1 MIEEVKRRKMF
12 EPEKFIERQVEEVKE
27 TIGDGKAV
35 IAVSGGVDSTVCAV
49 LTHRAAGDRLVAVFI
64 DDGLM
69 REGEAEQVMNFF
81 EARNM
86 NARQVDAANEFF
98 AALKGIVDPEEKR
111 KAFRNTFYSVLAR
124 VVREE
129 NANCLVQGTIAAD
142 VAETVK
148 GIKTQHNI
156 LEQIGI
162 DPGSYGL
169 TIVEPLREIYKPEVR
184 EVARSFGVP
193 PEFSERPPFP
203 GPGLAT
209 RVLGEVT
216 PERVEIE
223 RRATKIVEEETS
235 DVESFQSMAVL
246 MNDRATGI
254 REGKRAYGY
263 MVVVRLV
270 KSKDAITAEA
280 VNVPWEVLKR
290 IDKRITTEIPEV
302 VHVLYSLTDK
312 PPATIEFQ

>member
-1 MIEEVKRRKMF
+1 MIGWSYR
-12 EPEKFIERQVEEVKE
+12 
-27 TIGDGKAV
+27 
-35 IAVSGGVDSTVCAV
+35 
-49 LTHRAAGDRLVAVFI
+49 
-64 DDGLM
+64 
-69 REGEAEQVMNFF
+69 
-81 EARNM
+81 
-86 NARQVDAANEFF
+86 
-98 AALKGIVDPEEKR
+98 R

-124 VVREE
+124 VMREE
-129 NANCLVQGTIAAD
+129 NADCLVQGTIAAD

-169 TIVEPLREIYKPEVR
+169 TIVEPLREIYKHEVR
-184 EVARSFGVP
+184 EVARSLGLP
-193 PEFSERPPFP
+193 AAFSERPPFP

-216 PERVEIE
+216 GERVEIE
-223 RRATKIVEEETS
+223 RRATKIVEEKTS

-254 REGKRAYGY
+254 REGKRAFGY
-263 MVVVRLV
+263 IIVVRLV

-280 VNVPWEVLKR
+280 VNVPWDVLKR

>member
-1 MIEEVKRRKMF
+1 MF
-12 EPEKFIERQVEEVKE
+12 EPEKFIEKQVDEVKE
-27 TIGDGKAV
+27 TIGDEKAV
-35 IAVSGGVDSTVCAV
+35 IATSGGVDSTVCAV
-49 LTHRAAGDRLVAVFI
+49 LTYRAIGDQAVIVFI

-69 REGEAEQVMNFF
+69 REGEAEQVTNFF
-81 EARNM
+81 KALNM
-86 NARQVDAANEFF
+86 NTRLVDAATEFF
-98 AALKGIVDPEEKR
+98 DALKGITEPEEKR
-111 KAFRNTFYSVLAR
+111 KAFRNTFYSVLGR

-129 NANCLVQGTIAAD
+129 NAKYLVQGTIAAD
-142 VAETVK
+142 ILETVK

-162 DPGSYGL
+162 DPESYGL
-169 TIVEPLREIYKPEVR
+169 TIVEPLREIYKHEVR
-184 EVARSFGVP
+184 EVARSVDLP
-193 PEFSERPPFP
+193 AEFSERPPFP

-209 RVLGEVT
+209 RTLGEVT

-235 DVESFQSMAVL
+235 DIESFQSMAVL
-246 MNDRATGI
+246 MNDKATGI
-254 REGKRAYGY
+254 RDGKRAYGY
-263 MVVVRLV
+263 IIVVRLV

-280 VNVPWEVLKR
+280 VNVPWTVLKR

>member
-1 MIEEVKRRKMF
+1 MF
-12 EPEKFIERQVEEVKE
+12 EPEKFIEKQVDEVKE
-27 TIGDGKAV
+27 TIGDDKAV
-35 IAVSGGVDSTVCAV
+35 IATSGGVDSSVCAV
-49 LTHRAAGDRLVAVFI
+49 LTYRAIGDRAVIVFI

-69 REGEAEQVMNFF
+69 REGEAEQVTNFF
-81 EARNM
+81 KALNM
-86 NARQVDAANEFF
+86 NTRLVDAATEFF
-98 AALKGIVDPEEKR
+98 DALKGITEPEEKR
-111 KAFRNTFYSVLAR
+111 KAFRNTFYSVLGR

-129 NANCLVQGTIAAD
+129 NAKYLVQGTIAAD
-142 VAETVK
+142 ILETVK

-162 DPGSYGL
+162 DPESYGL
-169 TIVEPLREIYKPEVR
+169 TIVEPLREIYKHEVR
-184 EVARSFGVP
+184 EVARSVDLP
-193 PEFSERPPFP
+193 AEFSERPPFP

-209 RVLGEVT
+209 RTLGEVT

-223 RRATKIVEEETS
+223 RRATKIVEEETT
-235 DVESFQSMAVL
+235 DIESFQSMAVL
-246 MNDRATGI
+246 MNDKATGI
-254 REGKRAYGY
+254 RDGKRAYGNII
-263 MVVVRLV
+263 VVRLV
-270 KSKDAITAEA
+270 KSEDAITAEA

>member
-1 MIEEVKRRKMF
+1 MF
-12 EPEKFIERQVEEVKE
+12 EPEKFTQKQIRDIRER
-27 TIGDGKAV
+27 IGDGKAV
-35 IAVSGGVDSTVCAV
+35 IAASGGVDSTVCTVLMHHAV
-49 LTHRAAGDRLVAVFI
+49 GDRLVAVFI

-69 REGEAEQVMNFF
+69 REGEAEQVINFF
-81 EARNM
+81 KARNM
-86 NARQVDAANEFF
+86 NARVVDAADEFF
-98 AALKGIVDPEEKR
+98 DALKGINEPEEKR

-129 NANCLVQGTIAAD
+129 NANYLVQGTIAAD
-142 VAETVK
+142 VFETVK

-162 DPGSYGL
+162 DPKGYGL
-169 TIVEPLREIYKPEVR
+169 TIVEPLREIYKHEVR
-184 EVARSFGVP
+184 EVARSLGLS

-235 DVESFQSMAVL
+235 DIAAFQSMAVL
-246 MNDRATGI
+246 MNDKATGI
-254 REGKRAYGY
+254 RDGKRAYGY
-263 MVVVRLV
+263 IIVVRLV
-270 KSKDAITAEA
+270 KSVDAITAEA
-280 VNVPWEVLKR
+280 VNVPWEVLKK
-290 IDKRITTEIPEV
+290 IVKRITTEIPDV

>member
-1 MIEEVKRRKMF
+1 MF
-12 EPEKFIERQVEEVKE
+12 EPEKFIQKQIQGIRER
-27 TIGDGKAV
+27 IGDGKVV
-35 IAVSGGVDSTVCAV
+35 IAASGGVDSTVCAILMHQAV
-49 LTHRAAGDRLVAVFI
+49 GDRLVAVFI

-69 REGEAEQVMNFF
+69 REGEAEQVINFF
-81 EARNM
+81 KARNM
-86 NARQVDAANEFF
+86 NARVVDAADEFF
-98 AALKGIVDPEEKR
+98 NALKGISEPEEKR

-129 NANCLVQGTIAAD
+129 NANYLVQGTIAAD
-142 VAETVK
+142 VVETVK

-162 DPGSYGL
+162 DPKGYGL
-169 TIVEPLREIYKPEVR
+169 TIVEPLREIYKHEVR
-184 EVARSFGVP
+184 EVARSLGLP

-235 DVESFQSMAVL
+235 DIAAFQSMAVL
-246 MNDRATGI
+246 MNDKATGI
-254 REGKRAYGY
+254 RDGKRAYGY
-263 MVVVRLV
+263 IIVVRLV
-270 KSKDAITAEA
+270 KSVDAITAEA
-280 VNVPWEVLKR
+280 INVPWDVIKK
-290 IDKRITTEIPEV
+290 IDKRITTEIPDV

>member
-1 MIEEVKRRKMF
+1 MF
-12 EPEKFIERQVEEVKE
+12 EPEKFIQKQIRDIREQ
-27 TIGDGKAV
+27 IGDGKAV
-35 IAVSGGVDSTVCAV
+35 IAASGGVDSTVCAV
-49 LTHRAAGDRLVAVFI
+49 LMHHAVGDRLVAVFI

-69 REGEAEQVMNFF
+69 REGEAEQVINFF
-81 EARNM
+81 EERNM
-86 NARQVDAANEFF
+86 NARVVDAADEFF
-98 AALKGIVDPEEKR
+98 DALKGINEPEEKR

-129 NANCLVQGTIAAD
+129 NANYLVQGTIAAD
-142 VAETVK
+142 VLETVK

-162 DPGSYGL
+162 DPESYGL
-169 TIVEPLREIYKPEVR
+169 TIVEPLREIYKDEVR
-184 EVARSFGVP
+184 EVARSLGLP

-209 RVLGEVT
+209 RVLGKVT

-223 RRATKIVEEETS
+223 RRATKIVEAETS
-235 DVESFQSMAVL
+235 DIAAFQSMAVL
-246 MNDRATGI
+246 MNDKATGI
-254 REGKRAYGY
+254 RDGKRAYGY
-263 MVVVRLV
+263 IIVVRLV
-270 KSKDAITAEA
+270 KSVNAITAEA
-280 VNVPWEVLKR
+280 VNVPWDVLKR

>member
-1 MIEEVKRRKMF
+1 MAEERKKGKMF
-12 EPEKFIERQVEEVKE
+12 EPEKFIQKQVHEIRER
-27 TIGDGKAV
+27 IGDGKAV

-49 LTHRAAGDRLVAVFI
+49 LTHRAVGDQLVAVFI

-69 REGEAEQVMNFF
+69 REGEAEQVTNFF
-81 EARNM
+81 KTM
-86 NARQVDAANEFF
+86 NINTRLVDAADEFF
-98 AALKGIVDPEEKR
+98 DALKGIVDPEEKR

-129 NANCLVQGTIAAD
+129 KASHLIQGTIAAD
-142 VAETVK
+142 VVETVK

-162 DPGSYGL
+162 DPESYGL
-169 TIVEPLREIYKPEVR
+169 TIVEPLREIYKHEVR
-184 EVARSFGVP
+184 EVARSLGLP
-193 PEFSERPPFP
+193 PEFSERQPFP

-209 RVLGEVT
+209 RILGEVT

-235 DVESFQSMAVL
+235 DIESFQSMAVL
-246 MNDRATGI
+246 MNDRATGV
-254 REGKRAYGY
+254 REGKRAFGCII
-263 MVVVRLV
+263 VVRLV

>member
-1 MIEEVKRRKMF
+1 MN
-12 EPEKFIERQVEEVKE
+12 
-27 TIGDGKAV
+27 T
-35 IAVSGGVDSTVCAV
+35 
-49 LTHRAAGDRLVAVFI
+49 RL
-64 DDGLM
+64 
-69 REGEAEQVMNFF
+69 
-81 EARNM
+81 
-86 NARQVDAANEFF
+86 VDAATEFF
-98 AALKGIVDPEEKR
+98 DALKGITEPEEKR
-111 KAFRNTFYSVLAR
+111 KAFRNTFYSVLGR

-129 NANCLVQGTIAAD
+129 NAKYLVQGTIAAD
-142 VAETVK
+142 ILETVK

-162 DPGSYGL
+162 DPESYGL
-169 TIVEPLREIYKPEVR
+169 TIVEPLREIYKHEVR
-184 EVARSFGVP
+184 EVARSVDLP
-193 PEFSERPPFP
+193 AEFSERPPFP

-209 RVLGEVT
+209 RTLGEVT

-235 DVESFQSMAVL
+235 DIESFQSMAVL
-246 MNDRATGI
+246 MNDKATGI
-254 REGKRAYGY
+254 RDGKRAYGNII
-263 MVVVRLV
+263 VVRLV

>member
-1 MIEEVKRRKMF
+1 MIEEVKRKKMF

-49 LTHRAAGDRLVAVFI
+49 LTHRAVGYRLVAAFI

-86 NARQVDAANEFF
+86 NARRVNAANEFF
-98 AALKGIVDPEEKR
+98 DALKGIVDPEEKR

-129 NANCLVQGTIAAD
+129 NADCLVQGTIAAD
-142 VAETVK
+142 VLETVK

-162 DPGSYGL
+162 DPESYGL

-184 EVARSFGVP
+184 EVARSLGVP

-216 PERVEIE
+216 RERVEIE
-223 RRATKIVEEETS
+223 RRATKIVEEVTA

-254 REGKRAYGY
+254 REGKRAFGY
-263 MVVVRLV
+263 IIVVRLV

-290 IDKRITTEIPEV
+290 IDKRITSEIPEV

>member
-1 MIEEVKRRKMF
+1 MF
-12 EPEKFIERQVEEVKE
+12 EPENFVEKQVDEVKE
-27 TIGDGKAV
+27 TIGDEKAV
-35 IAVSGGVDSTVCAV
+35 IATSGGVDSSVCAV
-49 LTHRAAGDRLVAVFI
+49 LTYRAIGDRAVIVFI

-69 REGEAEQVMNFF
+69 REGEAEQVTNFF
-81 EARNM
+81 KALNM
-86 NARQVDAANEFF
+86 NTRLVDAATEFF
-98 AALKGIVDPEEKR
+98 DALKGITEPEEKR
-111 KAFRNTFYSVLAR
+111 KAFRNTFYSVLGR

-129 NANCLVQGTIAAD
+129 NAKYLVQGTIAAD
-142 VAETVK
+142 ILETVK

-162 DPGSYGL
+162 DPESYGL
-169 TIVEPLREIYKPEVR
+169 TIVEPLREIYKHEVR
-184 EVARSFGVP
+184 EVARSVDLP
-193 PEFSERPPFP
+193 AEFSERPPFP

-209 RVLGEVT
+209 RTLGEVT

-223 RRATKIVEEETS
+223 RRATTIVEEETT
-235 DVESFQSMAVL
+235 DIESFQSMAVL
-246 MNDRATGI
+246 MNDKATGI
-254 REGKRAYGY
+254 RDGKRAYGNII
-263 MVVVRLV
+263 VVRLV
-270 KSKDAITAEA
+270 KSEDAITAEA

>member
-1 MIEEVKRRKMF
+1 MF
-12 EPEKFIERQVEEVKE
+12 EPEKFIEKQVDEVKE
-27 TIGDGKAV
+27 TIGDEKAV
-35 IAVSGGVDSTVCAV
+35 IATSGGVDSTVCAV
-49 LTHRAAGDRLVAVFI
+49 LTYRAIGDRAVIVFI

-69 REGEAEQVMNFF
+69 REGEAEQVTNFF
-81 EARNM
+81 KALNM
-86 NARQVDAANEFF
+86 NTRLVDAAKEFF
-98 AALKGIVDPEEKR
+98 GALKGITAPEEKR
-111 KAFRNTFYSVLAR
+111 KAFRNTFYSVLGR

-129 NANCLVQGTIAAD
+129 NAKYLVQGTIAAD
-142 VAETVK
+142 ILETVK

-162 DPGSYGL
+162 DPESYGL
-169 TIVEPLREIYKPEVR
+169 TIVEPLREIYKHEVR
-184 EVARSFGVP
+184 EVARSVDLP
-193 PEFSERPPFP
+193 AEFSERPPFP

-209 RVLGEVT
+209 RTLGEVT

-235 DVESFQSMAVL
+235 DIESFQSMAVL
-246 MNDRATGI
+246 MNDKATGI
-254 REGKRAYGY
+254 RDGKRAYGNII
-263 MVVVRLV
+263 VVRLV
-270 KSKDAITAEA
+270 KSEAAITAEA
-280 VNVPWEVLKR
+280 VNVPWTVLKR

>member
-1 MIEEVKRRKMF
+1 MF
-12 EPEKFIERQVEEVKE
+12 EPEKFIEKQVDEVKE
-27 TIGDGKAV
+27 TIGDEKAV
-35 IAVSGGVDSTVCAV
+35 IATSGGVDSTVCAV
-49 LTHRAAGDRLVAVFI
+49 LTYRAIGDRAVIVFI

-69 REGEAEQVMNFF
+69 REGEAEQVTNFF
-81 EARNM
+81 KALNM
-86 NARQVDAANEFF
+86 NTRLVDAATEFF
-98 AALKGIVDPEEKR
+98 DALKGITEPEEKR
-111 KAFRNTFYSVLAR
+111 KAFRNTFYSVLGR

-129 NANCLVQGTIAAD
+129 NAKYLVQGTIAAD
-142 VAETVK
+142 ILETVK

-162 DPGSYGL
+162 DPESYGL
-169 TIVEPLREIYKPEVR
+169 TIVEPLREIYKHEVR
-184 EVARSFGVP
+184 EVARSVDLP
-193 PEFSERPPFP
+193 AEFSERPPFP

-209 RVLGEVT
+209 RTLGEVT

-235 DVESFQSMAVL
+235 DIESFQSMAVL
-246 MNDRATGI
+246 MNDKATGI
-254 REGKRAYGY
+254 RDGKRAYGNII
-263 MVVVRLV
+263 VVRLV
-270 KSKDAITAEA
+270 KSEAAITAEA
-280 VNVPWEVLKR
+280 VNVPWAVLKR

>member
-1 MIEEVKRRKMF
+1 MF
-12 EPEKFIERQVEEVKE
+12 EPEKFIEKQVDEVKE
-27 TIGDGKAV
+27 TIGDEKAV
-35 IAVSGGVDSTVCAV
+35 IATSGGVDSTVCAV
-49 LTHRAAGDRLVAVFI
+49 LTYRAIGDRAVIVFI

-69 REGEAEQVMNFF
+69 REGEAEQVTNFF
-81 EARNM
+81 KALNM
-86 NARQVDAANEFF
+86 NTRLVDAATEFF
-98 AALKGIVDPEEKR
+98 DALKGITEPEEKR
-111 KAFRNTFYSVLAR
+111 KAFRNTFYSVLGR

-129 NANCLVQGTIAAD
+129 NAKYLVQGTIAAD
-142 VAETVK
+142 ILETVK

-162 DPGSYGL
+162 DPESYGL
-169 TIVEPLREIYKPEVR
+169 TIVEPLREIYKHEVR
-184 EVARSFGVP
+184 EVARSVDLP
-193 PEFSERPPFP
+193 AEFSERPPFP

-209 RVLGEVT
+209 RTLGEVT

-235 DVESFQSMAVL
+235 DIESFQSMAVL
-246 MNDRATGI
+246 MNDKATGI
-254 REGKRAYGY
+254 RDGKRAYGY
-263 MVVVRLV
+263 IIVVRLV

>member
-1 MIEEVKRRKMF
+1 MF
-12 EPEKFIERQVEEVKE
+12 EPEKFIERQVDEVKE
-27 TIGDGKAV
+27 TIGDEKAV
-35 IAVSGGVDSTVCAV
+35 IATSGGVDSTVCAV
-49 LTHRAAGDRLVAVFI
+49 LTYRAIGDRAVIVFI

-69 REGEAEQVMNFF
+69 REGEAEQVTNFF
-81 EARNM
+81 KALNM
-86 NARQVDAANEFF
+86 NTRRVDAATEFF
-98 AALKGIVDPEEKR
+98 DALKGITEPEEKR
-111 KAFRNTFYSVLAR
+111 KAFRNTFYSVLGR

-129 NANCLVQGTIAAD
+129 NAKYLVQGTIAAD
-142 VAETVK
+142 ILETVK

-162 DPGSYGL
+162 DPESYGL
-169 TIVEPLREIYKPEVR
+169 TIVEPLREIYKHEVR
-184 EVARSFGVP
+184 EVARSVDLP
-193 PEFSERPPFP
+193 AEFSERPPFP

-209 RVLGEVT
+209 RTLGEVT

-223 RRATKIVEEETS
+223 RRATTIVEEETS
-235 DVESFQSMAVL
+235 DIESFQSMAVL
-246 MNDRATGI
+246 MNDKATGI
-254 REGKRAYGY
+254 RDGKRAYGY
-263 MVVVRLV
+263 IIVVRLV
-270 KSKDAITAEA
+270 KSEDAITAEA

>member
-1 MIEEVKRRKMF
+1 MF
-12 EPEKFIERQVEEVKE
+12 APEKFIEKQVDEVKE
-27 TIGDGKAV
+27 TIGDEKAV
-35 IAVSGGVDSTVCAV
+35 IATSGGVDSTVCAV
-49 LTHRAAGDRLVAVFI
+49 LTYRAIGDRAVIVFI

-69 REGEAEQVMNFF
+69 REGEAEQVTNFF
-81 EARNM
+81 KALNM
-86 NARQVDAANEFF
+86 NTRLVDAATEFF
-98 AALKGIVDPEEKR
+98 DALKGITEPEEKR
-111 KAFRNTFYSVLAR
+111 KAFRNTFYSVLGR

-129 NANCLVQGTIAAD
+129 NAKYLVQGTIAAD
-142 VAETVK
+142 ILETVK

-162 DPGSYGL
+162 DPESYGL
-169 TIVEPLREIYKPEVR
+169 TIVEPLREIYKHEVR
-184 EVARSFGVP
+184 EVARSVDLP
-193 PEFSERPPFP
+193 AEFSERPPFP

-209 RVLGEVT
+209 RTLGEVT

-235 DVESFQSMAVL
+235 DIESFQSMAVL
-246 MNDRATGI
+246 MNDKATGI
-254 REGKRAYGY
+254 RAGKRAYGY
-263 MVVVRLV
+263 IIVVRLV

-280 VNVPWEVLKR
+280 VNVPWTVLKR

>member
-1 MIEEVKRRKMF
+1 MF
-12 EPEKFIERQVEEVKE
+12 EPEKFIERQVDEVKE
-27 TIGDGKAV
+27 TIGDEKAV
-35 IAVSGGVDSTVCAV
+35 IATSGGVDSTVCAV
-49 LTHRAAGDRLVAVFI
+49 LTYRAIGDRAVIVFI

-69 REGEAEQVMNFF
+69 REGEAEQVTNFF
-81 EARNM
+81 KALNM
-86 NARQVDAANEFF
+86 NTRLVDAATEFF
-98 AALKGIVDPEEKR
+98 DALKGITEPEEKR
-111 KAFRNTFYSVLAR
+111 KAFRNTFYSVLGR

-129 NANCLVQGTIAAD
+129 NAKYLVQGTIAAD
-142 VAETVK
+142 ILETVK

-162 DPGSYGL
+162 DPESYGL
-169 TIVEPLREIYKPEVR
+169 TIVEPLREIYKHEVR
-184 EVARSFGVP
+184 EVARSVDLP
-193 PEFSERPPFP
+193 AEFSERPPFP

-209 RVLGEVT
+209 RTLGEVT

-223 RRATKIVEEETS
+223 RRATTIVEEETS
-235 DVESFQSMAVL
+235 DIESFQSMAVL
-246 MNDRATGI
+246 MNDKATGI

-263 MVVVRLV
+263 IIVVRLV

>member
-1 MIEEVKRRKMF
+1 MF
-12 EPEKFIERQVEEVKE
+12 EPEKFIEKQVDEVKE
-27 TIGDGKAV
+27 TIGDEKAV
-35 IAVSGGVDSTVCAV
+35 IATSGGVDSTVCAV
-49 LTHRAAGDRLVAVFI
+49 LTYRAIGDQAVIVFI

-69 REGEAEQVMNFF
+69 REGEAEQVTNFF
-81 EARNM
+81 KALNM
-86 NARQVDAANEFF
+86 NTRLVDAATEFF
-98 AALKGIVDPEEKR
+98 DALKGITEPEEKR
-111 KAFRNTFYSVLAR
+111 KAFRNTFYSVLGR

-129 NANCLVQGTIAAD
+129 NAKYLVQGTIAAD
-142 VAETVK
+142 ILETVK

-169 TIVEPLREIYKPEVR
+169 TIVEPLREIYKHEVR
-184 EVARSFGVP
+184 EVARSVDLP
-193 PEFSERPPFP
+193 AEFSERPPFP

-209 RVLGEVT
+209 RTLGEVT

-235 DVESFQSMAVL
+235 AIESFQSMAVL
-246 MNDRATGI
+246 MNDKATGI
-254 REGKRAYGY
+254 RDGKRAYGY
-263 MVVVRLV
+263 IIVVRLV

-280 VNVPWEVLKR
+280 VNVPWTVLKR